1 MSKFGNFISKNS
13 PTILSILGATG
24 VIITSGLT
32 IKATIKANNLYNSR
46 EDRELLTKKDIVKL
60 YWKEYIPSILSASTT
75 IGCIFGANYINQ
87 KTRTTLASAY
97 CLLQNSYIEY
107 KNAANELYENAD
119 SKIQAKICEK
129 KYNEKGMVYDDDDN
143 LFYDVLTGQ
152 YIECTMDEMLR
163 YEAEFLELLHTRGRV
178 TLNQWSHILGNGSTI
193 IGDELVWY
201 SNDYHDVQAYP
212 DVQIKFIPDTLSNG
226 MKVNMIFFTMEPE
239 LDWLVSNST
248 SR

>member
-1 MSKFGNFISKNS
+1 MSKFENFISKNS
-13 PTILSILGATG
+13 PTILSIIGATG

-32 IKATIKANNLYNSR
+32 MKATIKANNLYNSR
-46 EDRELLTKKDIVKL
+46 EDKELLTKKDIVKL
-60 YWKEYIPSILSASTT
+60 YWKEYIPSILSAGTT

-87 KTRTTLASAY
+87 KTKATLASAY

-129 KYNEKGMVYDDDDN
+129 KYDENAIVYDEN
-143 LFYDVLTGQ
+143 VTLFYDTLSGTF
-152 YIECTMDEMLR
+152 IESTMDEMLR
-163 YEAEFLELLHTRGRV
+163 YESKFLELLYSNGKV
-178 TLNQWSHILGNGSTI
+178 SVNQWEHIIGNGSTI

-201 SNDYHDVQAYP
+201 SNDYHDVQDYP
-212 DVQIKFIPDTLSNG
+212 DVRIEFIPDTLSNG

-239 LDWLVSNST
+239 LDWLVSNPV

>member
-1 MSKFGNFISKNS
+1 MSKFEDFISKNS
-13 PTILSILGATG
+13 PTILSIIGATG

-32 IKATIKANNLYNSR
+32 MKATIKANNLYNSR
-46 EDRELLTKKDIVKL
+46 EDKGLLTKKDIVKL
-60 YWKEYIPSILSASTT
+60 YWKEYIPSILSAGTT

-87 KTRTTLASAY
+87 KTKATLVSAY
-97 CLLQNSYIEY
+97 CLLQNSYIDY

-119 SKIQAKICEK
+119 DKIQAKICEN
-129 KYNEKGMVYDDDDN
+129 KYNEKGIVYDDDNN
-143 LFYDVLTGQ
+143 LFYDILSGTF
-152 YIECTMDEMLR
+152 IESTIDKMLQ

-178 TLNQWSHILGNGSTI
+178 TLNQWEHIIGNDSTI

-212 DVQIKFIPDTLSNG
+212 DVRIEFIPDTLSNG
-226 MKVNMIFFTMEPE
+226 MKITMIHFTMDPE
-239 LDWLVSNST
+239 LDWLVSNPI